1 MAYTGFGKEVK
12 KRLIDM
18 DKTQEWLYEQVTEK
32 TGLYFDSSYL
42 SKIMRGVYTPEK
54 MVQAIRE
61 ILDIPMVAEAQTEK
75 QDGRGGSHGST

>member
-1 MAYTGFGKEVK
+1 MAYTAFGKAVK

-18 DKTQEWLYEQVTEK
+18 DKNQEWLYERVREK

-42 SKIMRGVYTPEK
+42 HKIMSGAYTPEK
-54 MVQAIRE
+54 MVTAIRE